1 MGRTKTQVD
10 KQEFLDTILDLES
23 SQTFSNRNELA
34 IAVSLTNWGIN
45 NGVTSSVCV
54 SRIKEFNLD
63 TLIKTPK
70 GKRGRQVGEKL
81 SDEHKQKLQE
91 GRGKKKVDEKWI
103 KEMRR
108 VTPTAYFPIIDKIE
122 SGSLKAQLKLMCL
135 FCTNFNKSEV
145 KNCTIN
151 SCPLY
156 AGRPYQVNSK
166 ND

>member
-1 MGRTKTQVD
+1 MGRTKV
-10 KQEFLDTILDLES
+10 EVNVGELSHAI
-23 SQTFSNRNELA
+23 QTAEANGPFSTRQELA
-34 IAVSLTNWGIN
+34 IAIADSEWAKKN
-45 NGVTSSVCV
+45 NITTSVV
-54 SRIKEFNLD
+54 ISRIAEFGL
-63 TLIKTPK
+63 TPKTPK
-70 GKRGRQVGEKL
+70 GKRGRQSGQVLSQDHKDKL
-81 SDEHKQKLQE
+81 LA

-122 SGSLKAQLKLMCL
+122 SGSLKSQLKLMCL

-156 AGRPYQVNSK
+156 AGRPYQVNAK
-166 ND
+166 GD